1 MQEISPNWIA
11 LVVAVVVKQVI
22 GAGWFSPLA
31 FGPQWCALTGVK
43 ESEMRARLPKVLPI
57 EFVASLV
64 MAFVLVHAIRYAG
77 ADGWGLGAVVGFLDW
92 LGYRRRDLA
101 QQCSLRTPFAETLC
115 DRHGLLAGR
124 SDRYGRDSRRVALTG
139 GKTLLTFSR
148 RRG

>member
-77 ADGWGLGAVVGFLDW
+77 ADGWGLGAVVGFLNW
-92 LGYRRRDLA
+92 LGFVAATSLNNVLYERR
-101 QQCSLRTPFAETLC
+101 SLKLYAIDMGYWLV
-115 DRHGLLAGR
+115 GLIVMGAIL
-124 SDRYGRDSRRVALTG
+124 G
-139 GKTLLTFSR
+139 GWR
-148 RRG
+148 